1 MRLVAILLVCLLPA
15 GCGRR
20 NQKAFEKTQSTHAF
34 LPSALRTLP
43 FLEKSTPKRSP
54 SFRLPNS
61 RLDDAAQLRSVRI
74 PPARMQ
80 FGKFG
85 DALKAMVDGGGD
97 ATDLVDNAPSW
108 GTLLTKL
115 DQISTEE
122 ERLFREELASGRG
135 ERACALASSRLF
147 DLPEGETPRV
157 MFFRDTAA
165 WCPYCEKV
173 WLALE
178 EKRVPYE
185 VVKVNMNC
193 YGEKPDWFWQMQ
205 PSGGIPVAKIDGQVI
220 RESDDIIA
228 VVEQTFPERPLYPS
242 RDDPAYDRVPGLLRL
257 ERQLFS
263 AWFQWLTSPVL
274 QERQREDFEA
284 LLRRVDEE
292 LGVAGGP
299 FFLGKNLS
307 IVDVRFA
314 PFFERMAAS
323 LAYYKGLTLRR
334 NTNWPHVEEWFLA
347 MEGRP
352 SYRHIQSDFY
362 THVKDLPPQ
371 IGLATS
377 MPAGDAFKADI
388 DGTDG
393 SWSLPLPQ
401 DDGALLQPL
410 TGLGQ
415 SEDAARREAAER
427 LLANHDDVARFAAR
441 GLSGP
446 GFPSVSAPLSDPNA
460 KPNENMLPVVDALLR
475 HVVSAL
481 LDGPEA
487 ARAQMS
493 SGINPRDAAKA
504 LGYLRD
510 RISVPRDMSYPAA
523 RQLRAHLNYA
533 IDSFWAGV

>member
-1 MRLVAILLVCLLPA
+1 MLKSRASFA
-15 GCGRR
+15 
-20 NQKAFEKTQSTHAF
+20 A
-34 LPSALRTLP
+34 PS
-43 FLEKSTPKRSP
+43 
-54 SFRLPNS
+54 S
-61 RLDDAAQLRSVRI
+61 RLDDTAQSRSVRS

-80 FGKFG
+80 FDKFE
-85 DALKAMVDGGGD
+85 DASKNMVGGGGD
-97 ATDLVDNAPSW
+97 GFALVDNAPSW
-108 GTLLTKL
+108 GTLGTKL
-115 DQISTEE
+115 EQISTEE
-122 ERLFREELASGRG
+122 ERRFRADLASGRG

-193 YGEKPDWFWQMQ
+193 YGKKPDWFWQMQ
-205 PSGGIPVAKIDGQVI
+205 PSGGIPVAKIDGKVI
-220 RESDDIIA
+220 RESDNIIA
-228 VVEQTFPERPLYPS
+228 AVEQIFQERPLYPS

-257 ERQLFS
+257 ERELFS
-263 AWFQWLTSPVL
+263 AWFDWLTSPAWFEF
-274 QERQREDFEA
+274 QQGSNGFEAFEA

-292 LGVAGGP
+292 LCVAGGP

-314 PFFERMAAS
+314 PFLERMAAS
-323 LAYYKGLTLRR
+323 LPYSKGLTLRR
-334 NTNWPHVEEWFLA
+334 NKNWPRVEEWFLA
-347 MEGRP
+347 MEARP

-371 IGLATS
+371 IGFVAS
-377 MPAGDAFKADI
+377 VPAGDAFKGLI

-393 SWSLPLPQ
+393 SWSLPLPE
-401 DDGALLQPL
+401 DDGTLLQPL

-427 LLANHDDVARFAAR
+427 LIANRDDVVRFAAR

-460 KPNENMLPVVDALLR
+460 EPDESMLPVVDALLR

-487 ARAQMS
+487 AMAQMS
-493 SGINPRDAAKA
+493 SGITPDDAAKA